1 MKLSE
6 TDNVYP
12 VEVFT
17 HQSIVSNELRLIGDG
32 CNEGV
37 ALDQTTAAEFL
48 PILEHFIAT
57 GELPE

>member
-17 HQSIVSNELRLIGDG
+17 HQSVVSNELRLIGDG
-32 CNEGV
+32 FNQGV
-37 ALDQTTAAEFL
+37 ALDQTTAAELL
-48 PILEHFIAT
+48 PILQHFIAT